1 MPLMWRCELR
11 TRLRE
16 AVRTPCRRDTA
27 SSLNRDLRGIRA
39 FTERDAFRTGFQG
52 GRRSP
57 CMKKCHEA
65 EADCLPGRLAGLEDG
80 ETGATRSCA
89 AKGIGCRSQAV
100 FGGMDCGAGRGG
112 CGVCRSACGPGSGVP
127 QAAWR
132 PVAGAAGLL
141 PDPAPSDRIKGCCL
155 RGGCAGDT

>member
-16 AVRTPCRRDTA
+16 AVRAPCRRDTA
-27 SSLNRDLRGIRA
+27 SSLDRGLRGIRA

-57 CMKKCHEA
+57 CMKKCHGA
-65 EADCLPGRLAGLEDG
+65 EASCLPGRLAGLEDR

-89 AKGIGCRSQAV
+89 AKGAGHRSQAV
-100 FGGMDCGAGRGG
+100 CGVRGCGAG
-112 CGVCRSACGPGSGVP
+112 
-127 QAAWR
+127 
-132 PVAGAAGLL
+132 
-141 PDPAPSDRIKGCCL
+141 
-155 RGGCAGDT
+155 